1 MDFLGGIDSGSL
13 IWVVGI
19 GCVCC
24 LLIIVLG
31 FGLQFIGTALGL
43 VGNVFEVIF
52 GLFGA
57 GPLPGCGC
65 IVVGG
70 GCGLVLLLGYLF
82 ISAAASCGTNPT
94 NFCTLI
100 GR

>member
-1 MDFLGGIDSGSL
+1 MDFLKSL
-13 IWVVGI
+13 DNNSIITLVLLSCGCCVV
-19 GCVCC
+19 
-24 LLIIVLG
+24 IIVLG
-31 FGLQFIGTALGL
+31 FGLQIIGTVLGF
-43 VGNVFEVIF
+43 VGSLLHGLT

-65 IVVGG
+65 IIAAG
-70 GCGLVLLLGYLF
+70 GCGIILLIGYFVLSLA
-82 ISAAASCGTNPT
+82 SSCGTHPT